1 MATEAKTAAT
11 DYTLNELMTVLAA
24 REINDGD
31 VVFVGIGLPN
41 LACNLARNTHAPNMC
56 LIYESGAV
64 GAAPDRVPPSIGDP
78 ALVTGSLMVASMQD
92 IFQAMLQNG
101 KIQVG
106 FLGGAQIDRYGNI
119 NTTVVGDYHKP
130 KVRLPG
136 SGGACEIAIHAQ
148 RVLLVAKLDKRTFPE
163 QVDFITSPGSFS
175 RGKKRSEWGHPGR
188 GPVKCITNM
197 GILEPVGDK
206 GEMVLTAI
214 YPGVT
219 LEQVRANVGWP
230 LQAREPLKPVDLPT
244 AHEIRL
250 LREKLDPKKLH
261 IK

>member
-1 MATEAKTAAT
+1 MAIETKAAT

-24 REINDGD
+24 REIRDGD

-41 LACNLARNTHAPNMC
+41 LACNLARHTHAPNMC

-64 GAAPDRVPPSIGDP
+64 GAVPDRVPPSIGDP

-92 IFQAMLQNG
+92 VFQAMLQNG

-119 NTTVVGDYHKP
+119 NTTVVGDYAKP

-148 RVLLVAKLDKRTFPE
+148 RVLLIAKLDKRAFPE
-163 QVDFITSPGSFS
+163 KVDFITSPGSFS
-175 RGKKRSEWGHPGR
+175 KGKKRAEWGHPGR

-197 GILEPVGDK
+197 GILEPDAES

-219 LEQVRANVGWP
+219 IDQVRANVGWTLKTKDP
-230 LQAREPLKPVDLPT
+230 LAGVALPT
-244 AHEIRL
+244 AQEIKL

>member
-1 MATEAKTAAT
+1 MATETAA

-24 REINDGD
+24 REIHDGD

-41 LACNLARNTHAPNMC
+41 LACNLARHTHAPNMV

-64 GAAPDRVPPSIGDP
+64 GAVPDRVPPSIGDP

-92 IFQAMLQNG
+92 IFQSFLQNG

-119 NTTVVGDYHKP
+119 NTTVVGDYKKP

-148 RVLLVAKLDKRTFPE
+148 RVLLVAKLDKRAFPE
-163 QVDFITSPGSFS
+163 KVDFITSPGYL
-175 RGKKRSEWGHPGR
+175 RGGNTRAESGLPEGGMFR
-188 GPVKCITNM
+188 G
-197 GILEPVGDK
+197 
-206 GEMVLTAI
+206 
-214 YPGVT
+214 
-219 LEQVRANVGWP
+219 VRPPRRHLA
-230 LQAREPLKPVDLPT
+230 
-244 AHEIRL
+244 
-250 LREKLDPKKLH
+250 
-261 IK
+261 